1 MYHEELWWVVRDL
14 IELVQGAMPSRVH
27 HREID
32 PPEHQALRSRGAI
45 SGHQRQSVA
54 IISDLR
60 RCTRNHT
67 QSYSQSHSIISK
79 LARLSRSEPQRR
91 ASTECEHSQSHS
103 IMLALAITLNHTRNH
118 TQSYSQSHSIILV
131 ITLNHA
137 RNRTQLHSAIITAI
151 LLRNSSPSFSVRTP
165 T

>member
-67 QSYSQSHSIISK
+67 QSYSQSHSI
-79 LARLSRSEPQRR
+79 
-91 ASTECEHSQSHS
+91 
-103 IMLALAITLNHTRNH
+103 MLALAITRNHTRNH
-118 TQSYSQSHSIILV
+118 TQSYSQSHSIALGHHYRHLAEEFI
-131 ITLNHA
+131 
-137 RNRTQLHSAIITAI
+137 AI
-151 LLRNSSPSFSVRTP
+151 LFGTHAHLMRGAISEVHE
-165 T
+165 

>member
-67 QSYSQSHSIISK
+67 QSYSKSHPII
-79 LARLSRSEPQRR
+79 
-91 ASTECEHSQSHS
+91 
-103 IMLALAITLNHTRNH
+103 LAITLNHTRNH
-118 TQSYSQSHSIILV
+118 TQSCSQSHSIALGHHYRHLAEEFIA
-131 ITLNHA
+131 IHFGAHA
-137 RNRTQLHSAIITAI
+137 HLMRGAI
-151 LLRNSSPSFSVRTP
+151 SEVHE
-165 T
+165 

>member
-32 PPEHQALRSRGAI
+32 PPEHQALRSRGSI

-67 QSYSQSHSIISK
+67 QSYSQSHSIISE
-79 LARLSRSEPQRR
+79 LRR
-91 ASTECEHSQSHS
+91 CTRAVVKERATETREH
-103 IMLALAITLNHTRNH
+103 R
-118 TQSYSQSHSIILV
+118 V
-131 ITLNHA
+131 
-137 RNRTQLHSAIITAI
+137 
-151 LLRNSSPSFSVRTP
+151 
-165 T
+165 

>member
-60 RCTRNHT
+60 RCTRAVVKERATDIREHREFE
-67 QSYSQSHSIISK
+67 QFESHSF
-79 LARLSRSEPQRR
+79 
-91 ASTECEHSQSHS
+91 
-103 IMLALAITLNHTRNH
+103 TLIHT
-118 TQSYSQSHSIILV
+118 
-131 ITLNHA
+131 
-137 RNRTQLHSAIITAI
+137 RNRTQSHSALITAI
-151 LLRNSSPSFSVRTP
+151 LLRNSSPPFSVRTP

>member
-60 RCTRNHT
+60 SSTRNHT
-67 QSYSQSHSIISK
+67 QS
-79 LARLSRSEPQRR
+79 
-91 ASTECEHSQSHS
+91 
-103 IMLALAITLNHTRNH
+103 
-118 TQSYSQSHSIILV
+118 
-131 ITLNHA
+131 
-137 RNRTQLHSAIITAI
+137 
-151 LLRNSSPSFSVRTP
+151 SPN
-165 T
+165 